1 MESDDL
7 IRSLPGMAQIGYQGL
22 LCNIITKRKYAD
34 STYEDFTTLEFNIT
48 LTTNQYFNFN
58 SLHVR
63 LPTEIKSKAYEDND
77 VPTGTITVNNFFA
90 PWLKEIDI
98 KRYGDG
104 LQILPVG
111 NSTEVYRYSDA
122 ILKHMPAKA
131 LKTFEET
138 HFYSKKRLVQLA
150 LMIDACI

>member
-1 MESDDL
+1 MV
-7 IRSLPGMAQIGYQGL
+7 
-22 LCNIITKRKYAD
+22 ITKRKYAD

-77 VPTGTITVNNFFA
+77 VPVGTITVNNVFA

-98 KRYGDG
+98 KRYGDK
-104 LQILPVG
+104 LQIFSVG
-111 NSTEVYRYSDA
+111 NSTEVYHYSNA
-122 ILKHMPAKA
+122 IFKHLPAKA
-131 LKTFEET
+131 LKN
-138 HFYSKKRLVQLA
+138 L
-150 LMIDACI
+150 